1 MTYYENAIHAMWL
14 ASQPGCD
21 HLPSGRAYNI
31 TNGENRTL
39 RSIVQKLIDELTIDC
54 RIRSVPYP
62 MLDMIARSMERFGK
76 KIRQRAPANALRR
89 VKTEF

>member
-31 TNGENRTL
+31 TNGET
-39 RSIVQKLIDELTIDC
+39 
-54 RIRSVPYP
+54 VPY
-62 MLDMIARSMERFGK
+62 AASYK
-76 KIRQRAPANALRR
+76 S
-89 VKTEF
+89 